1 MKGKF
6 NHVHMNICHLFLM
19 SDQTNSPN
27 IKYIETFDLCFA
39 HLKYFSN
46 CLSLVVADKMLCADN
61 LIDVR
66 SDKNRAES
74 HWK

>member
-6 NHVHMNICHLFLM
+6 NPVHMNICHLFLM

-39 HLKYFSN
+39 HLKYLSN
-46 CLSLVVADKMLCADN
+46 CLSLVVADKCYV
-61 LIDVR
+61 LII
-66 SDKNRAES
+66 
-74 HWK
+74 